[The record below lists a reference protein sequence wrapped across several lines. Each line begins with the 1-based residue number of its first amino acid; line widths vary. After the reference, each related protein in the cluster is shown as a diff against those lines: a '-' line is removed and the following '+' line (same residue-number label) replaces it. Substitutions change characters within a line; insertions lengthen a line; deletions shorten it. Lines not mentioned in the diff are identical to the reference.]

1 MFKSARGSTTKEKD
15 YALPSRTYGRRP
27 AVVHGTR
34 AASIEHARLSSA
46 HIFHDALNYAMC
58 ESCFT
63 DKPEHKATGLADSN
77 QHIITALYRLA
88 LHERSRCAEARPAG
102 IASAD

>member
-1 MFKSARGSTTKEKD
+1 
-15 YALPSRTYGRRP
+15 
-27 AVVHGTR
+27 
-34 AASIEHARLSSA
+34 
-46 HIFHDALNYAMC
+46 MC

-88 LHERSRCAEARPAG
+88 LHKRSRCAEARPAG